1 MGKMQKRGQ
10 TGIEYMIIIG
20 FVIFA
25 VGVITSLS
33 LIYSSSIRDKI
44 KMDQLNDFSTKI
56 ISASE
61 SVFYSGEPS
70 RATLSAYLPEGIN
83 AITINNKELIVNLSL
98 SSGENIRVF
107 PSRVSLSCPANISQF
122 KGLKKIRVEARVN
135 DVLIT
140 AL

>member
-10 TGIEYMIIIG
+10 TGVEYMIIIS

-25 VGVITSLS
+25 VGVIMGLS
-33 LIYSSSIRDKI
+33 LIYSSSIRDQI
-44 KMDQLNDFSTKI
+44 KMDQLNDFSTKL

-70 RATLSAYLPEGIN
+70 RATLSAYLPEGVN
-83 AITINNKELIVNLSL
+83 AITLSNKELIANISL

-107 PSRVSLSCPANISQF
+107 PSRVSLSCPGNISQF
-122 KGLKKIRVEARVN
+122 KGLKKIRVEARLN